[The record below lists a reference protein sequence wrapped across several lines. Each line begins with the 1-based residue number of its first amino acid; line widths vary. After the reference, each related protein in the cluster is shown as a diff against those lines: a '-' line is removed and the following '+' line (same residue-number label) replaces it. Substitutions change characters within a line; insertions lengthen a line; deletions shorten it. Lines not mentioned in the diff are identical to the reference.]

1 MLYMIYSKGECHLT
15 TLKLVRAS
23 LIAALYVVLVLI
35 FNPISFGPIQCRVAE
50 GLTVLPF
57 IFPEAVPGLFIGC
70 LIANIFGGSIWDI
83 IAGSLATLLA
93 AWLTSKAPNLY
104 WAAVPPVVVNALVV
118 GSYLGKIT
126 DIPFYLAIPYVA
138 VGQAIACFGIG
149 IPLVRLLQ
157 KVFFTGSSYKY

>member
-1 MLYMIYSKGECHLT
+1 M

-70 LIANIFGGSIWDI
+70 
-83 IAGSLATLLA
+83 
-93 AWLTSKAPNLY
+93 
-104 WAAVPPVVVNALVV
+104 
-118 GSYLGKIT
+118 
-126 DIPFYLAIPYVA
+126 
-138 VGQAIACFGIG
+138 
-149 IPLVRLLQ
+149 
-157 KVFFTGSSYKY
+157 